1 MATAAHPRFLFK
13 PRTFGKMFVTLTSS
27 ATLRTGVVKTFRCP
41 LLVMPIVDRKA
52 RDIVAAEV
60 RRFLNGETTA
70 FAFDDAIY
78 EVESDDP
85 TVRDIVYRLW
95 HHYDDCKDHTV
106 TLSKPEW
113 NYFQRLL
120 LILVSDRHIESQTTR
135 TWRWSQ
141 LTAFIALLAFV
152 ALVFQLGFGHH
163 LLVVSFPFGFVSMLI
178 AYFRQRTQQ
187 PDNNF
192 VALTPFATFAE
203 LWDTYRDV
211 DGFQKQRF
219 RRELTDAQIRSD
231 AMNRIMM
238 IPTWIAWLMFAP
250 FVLLAQSLP
259 ERNSNTSV
267 VSGG

>member
-1 MATAAHPRFLFK
+1 
-13 PRTFGKMFVTLTSS
+13 
-27 ATLRTGVVKTFRCP
+27 
-41 LLVMPIVDRKA
+41 MPIVDRKA

-70 FAFDDAIY
+70 FAFDHAIY
-78 EVESDDP
+78 DVESDDP
-85 TVRDIVYRLW
+85 TVRDVVYCLW

-120 LILVSDRHIESQTTR
+120 LILESDRQIESETTR

-141 LTAFIALLAFV
+141 LFAFV
-152 ALVFQLGFGHH
+152 ALLTFAVLVFQLGFGRH
-163 LLVVSFPFGFVSMLI
+163 LLMVSIPFGVISMLI

-187 PDNNF
+187 PDSSF

-211 DGFQKQRF
+211 EGFQKQRF
-219 RRELTDAQIRSD
+219 RRELTDAQIRSE

-238 IPTWIAWLMFAP
+238 IPTLIAWLIFAP
-250 FVLLAQSLP
+250 LALLAQSLP
-259 ERNSNTSV
+259 ERNSNTKV
-267 VSGG
+267 VPSG